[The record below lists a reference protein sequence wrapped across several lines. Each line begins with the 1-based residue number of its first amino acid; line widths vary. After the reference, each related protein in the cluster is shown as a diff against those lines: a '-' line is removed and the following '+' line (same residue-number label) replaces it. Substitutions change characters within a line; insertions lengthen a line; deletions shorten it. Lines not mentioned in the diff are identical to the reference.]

1 MVCLRGPWILEALYG
16 TCLASWNYLTV
27 SLARLAPLSVD
38 LLPALCKSHP
48 VCLSFPSW
56 SSSSSLATSTL
67 PVCQFECSS
76 IDWSADLDDSV
87 DRAIVASELLESLSP
102 IMPRLRFKFI
112 NSQIISLWLLLV
124 LWTDHVQT
132 INRCRCRSWSFAACE
147 SFCQFISCSPT
158 RLSWSLLRL
167 SHFHF
172 TTSSSSFGFQFLC
185 YLFRFASVRSLRF
198 QRIFIDCT
206 TN

>member
-1 MVCLRGPWILEALYG
+1 MQLD
-16 TCLASWNYLTV
+16 
-27 SLARLAPLSVD
+27 RLVGR
-38 LLPALCKSHP
+38 
-48 VCLSFPSW
+48 FGRFRW
-56 SSSSSLATSTL
+56 SG
-67 PVCQFECSS
+67 
-76 IDWSADLDDSV
+76 
-87 DRAIVASELLESLSP
+87 DRRVASRQLGLGP

-132 INRCRCRSWSFAACE
+132 INRCRCWSRLRCRSWSFAACE

-158 RLSWSLLRL
+158 LWLTAPSFSLLL
-167 SHFHF
+167 QHFFF
-172 TTSSSSFGFQFLC
+172 TTSSALLYFFFIFIFQFLC